1 MHITRDE
8 FQALARPLLERT
20 VALTLDTIRA
30 ARIGPESI
38 AGVFLVGGSSR
49 IPFVSTLLHRRLGV
63 APTIIEQPELVVAT
77 GAAATE
83 LPTTDSEAAI
93 GAAAEL
99 PSTGRPAPVTR
110 QAAPTTEAGPTVR
123 LEPTATTAPEPAG
136 AASWT
141 WESRIPT
148 GLVVAVHALAV
159 PLIARLVGHLFTDRP
174 PTGLDLLLGMA
185 LLVPGIAILV
195 SKRKAT
201 RGAVA
206 TVTIMFDAALLAG
219 GVALSLA
226 RTVAPV
232 QELWRNEIPPS
243 NGWSTLV
250 FVLSVALFL
259 SGVLLMARGR
269 RVRLAGPSK
278 DVS

>member
-1 MHITRDE
+1 M
-8 FQALARPLLERT
+8 
-20 VALTLDTIRA
+20 V
-30 ARIGPESI
+30 
-38 AGVFLVGGSSR
+38 
-49 IPFVSTLLHRRLGV
+49 
-63 APTIIEQPELVVAT
+63 
-77 GAAATE
+77 
-83 LPTTDSEAAI
+83 
-93 GAAAEL
+93 
-99 PSTGRPAPVTR
+99 
-110 QAAPTTEAGPTVR
+110 
-123 LEPTATTAPEPAG
+123 
-136 AASWT
+136 
-141 WESRIPT
+141 
-148 GLVVAVHALAV
+148 VHALAV

-206 TVTIMFDAALLAG
+206 TVTVIFDAALLAG